1 MRRRPCKGEL
11 GTADKARGLEL
22 MVRAA
27 SGETAELAAKACE
40 FLGIEHLSG
49 TGSPSGAQG
58 LPSFAEGER
67 WLRRGAELGSA
78 LVPERAAQAAS
89 IARHVARQGPQCL
102 TVALARPIVLSG
114 AARRPARLAHPPRC
128 CSSVAKEIR
137 CGAEVASIAVVV
149 VVEGGRLVSIDQ
161 HGLAVGERWMG
172 PQALRGVRFPADS
185 RATRRRSPQ

>member
-1 MRRRPCKGEL
+1 MWKDGRGVPADAARAFQLYEQAAALGHEQATFNVALTLRKGEL

-58 LPSFAEGER
+58 LPSFAEAER

-78 LVPERAAQAAS
+78 SCRS
-89 IARHVARQGPQCL
+89 
-102 TVALARPIVLSG
+102 ALLKLP
-114 AARRPARLAHPPRC
+114 
-128 CSSVAKEIR
+128 
-137 CGAEVASIAVVV
+137 
-149 VVEGGRLVSIDQ
+149 
-161 HGLAVGERWMG
+161 
-172 PQALRGVRFPADS
+172 ALRATL
-185 RATRRRSPQ
+185 RAKGLSV